1 MSNKLNSAFLNSYI
15 ELDKICSLKFG
26 TVTGGVT
33 EYINR
38 LINARFAPNR
48 DDTLPRLVRY
58 RNIRNRIAHEE
69 GALGNIDEI
78 SKSDIRW
85 IEGFKHELNKKK
97 DPISV
102 YLRKAR
108 SFARRRKVRRA
119 LTAASVITVL
129 LLAAAAAAYFLY
141 FK

>member
-1 MSNKLNSAFLNSYI
+1 MSNKFNGTFLNSYI
-15 ELDKICSLKFG
+15 ELDKICCIKFG

-38 LINARFAPNR
+38 LINARFAPER
-48 DDTLPRLVRY
+48 DEVLPRLVKY
-58 RNIRNRIAHEE
+58 RNIRNRMAHEE
-69 GALGNIDEI
+69 GALKNIDEI
-78 SKSDIRW
+78 TKADLRW
-85 IEGFKHELNKKK
+85 IENFKKDISKKK

-108 SFARRRKVRRA
+108 KYARRRRA
-119 LTAASVITVL
+119 RKYIFLSV
-129 LLAAAAAAYFLY
+129 LAALVIAAAVALFFI